1 MTTEEIILDEQEP
14 AAKDAYE
21 GSSAEKIARDREQER
36 RDRMQHR
43 QVRRVLHEIEVMLKN
58 TKFCRYRLVY
68 FMQALDKVVA
78 SIALTR
84 PAGSAQVRLDGD
96 KVIVEVSNK
105 AMTSSQVRDMVDQAM
120 KETDRYNIAK
130 ALLEMDEYS
139 FVTSEAGGV
148 TLRVA
153 KRLDQ

>member
-1 MTTEEIILDEQEP
+1 MTTEEIILDEQEL
-14 AAKDAYE
+14 AAKEGYE
-21 GSSAEKIARDREQER
+21 VSSAEKIARDREQER

-84 PAGSAQVRLDGD
+84 PAGTAQVHLEDETI
-96 KVIVEVSNK
+96 IVEVSNK
-105 AMTSSQVRDMVDQAM
+105 AMTSTQVRDMVDGAI
-120 KETDRYNIAK
+120 KETDKYNLAK
-130 ALLEMDEYS
+130 ALLEMDSYE
-139 FVTSEAGGV
+139 FVQSEAGGI

-153 KRLDQ
+153 KRLSQ